1 MELIND
7 LSASAVA
14 VMNPPETRTEENTD
28 SRETSV
34 AGEPIVHIV
43 DDDPEVCRSL
53 KYVIQTAGFR
63 VATYT
68 SARDFLAS
76 NAAAKPGCLIL
87 DIRLPGTNGLELQ
100 ERLAALG
107 SSIPVIIIS
116 GYADVSLAV
125 RAMRKGAMDL
135 LEKPFDSSLLLDR
148 IRQGIEIDRKIH
160 IRRGAKEQIQSR
172 ISTLTPREREVM
184 RLVVQGN
191 ANKRIAATLGISM
204 KTVEAHRA
212 HVMRKMQADSLA
224 ELVQM
229 VQQVQGDPPPPG
241 LGRHFV
247 N

>member
-1 MELIND
+1 MELMND
-7 LSASAVA
+7 MSASGVA
-14 VMNPPETRTEENTD
+14 VMNPPQSRTDETND
-28 SRETSV
+28 IRETPV
-34 AGEPIVHIV
+34 AGEPTVHVV

-53 KYVIQTAGFR
+53 KYVIQTAGYR
-63 VATYT
+63 VATYN

-148 IRQGIEIDRKIH
+148 IRQGVEIDRKAH

-172 ISTLTPREREVM
+172 VSTLTPREREVM

-229 VQQVQGDPPPPG
+229 VQQVQGDPPPLG
-241 LGRHFV
+241 LSRHFV

>member
-1 MELIND
+1 MEVMND
-7 LSASAVA
+7 QSVGAVA
-14 VMNPPETRTEENTD
+14 IMDPSDSHAEETPV
-28 SRETSV
+28 SRKVPVT
-34 AGEPIVHIV
+34 AEPVVHVV
-43 DDDPEVCRSL
+43 DDDPEVCKSL
-53 KYVIQTAGFR
+53 RYVIQTAGYQ

-68 SARDFLAS
+68 TARDFLAG

-87 DIRLPGTNGLELQ
+87 DIRLPGTNGLDLQ
-100 ERLAALG
+100 ERLNALG

-116 GYADVSLAV
+116 GYADVALAV
-125 RAMRKGAMDL
+125 RAMRKGAIDL

-148 IRQGIEIDRKIH
+148 VRQAIEIDRKAH
-160 IRRGAKEQIQSR
+160 IRRGETDQIQAL

-212 HVMRKMQADSLA
+212 HVMRKMYADSLA
-224 ELVQM
+224 ELVQK
-229 VQQVQGDPPPPG
+229 VQLVQGDPPPLG
-241 LGRHFV
+241 LSRHSA